1 MPTKSTPTTAA
12 ASAAATSPNGSAA
25 PSQRGGALVTGG
37 ARGLGLE
44 IARRLIARGHLVH
57 LTDLDGAQAE
67 RAASRLGPRAFGSA
81 LDVRSF
87 PACRAAAARTL
98 RRAGSLEVWVNNAGV
113 LVTGPAWEQDERTRA
128 LMLEVNGTG
137 TINGTL
143 AALEPMRAAGSGHI
157 INVVSLAGLVAA
169 PGEAVY
175 AASKHAAIGFSLATM
190 ADLRLAGIEG
200 VEISCVCPDGVWTP
214 MLYDKLEDPNA
225 AASFSGVLLAPERV
239 ADEVIG
245 LLDHPQPVLAIP
257 RWRGAI
263 MRAFDLMPGL
273 AVRYAPRVMAR
284 ARRKQRRYLRK
295 AKAGRFP

>member
-1 MPTKSTPTTAA
+1 MTTITDIA
-12 ASAAATSPNGSAA
+12 ASTSNGSA
-25 PSQRGGALVTGG
+25 SSRGRGGALVTGG

-44 IARRLIARGHLVH
+44 IARRLVARGHIVH
-57 LTDLDGAQAE
+57 ITDLDGAQAAH
-67 RAASRLGPRAFGSA
+67 AAQQLGHGAFGSA

-113 LVTGPAWEQDERTRA
+113 LFTGPAWEQDERTRA
-128 LMLEVNGTG
+128 LMLEVNGAG

-143 AALEPMRAAGSGHI
+143 AALEPMRAARSGHV

-190 ADLRLAGIEG
+190 ADLRLAGIDG
-200 VEISCVCPDGVWTP
+200 IEISCACPDGVWTP
-214 MLYDKLEDPNA
+214 MLYDKLSDPNA
-225 AASFSGVLLAPERV
+225 AASFSGVLLRPEAV

-245 LLDHPQPVLAIP
+245 LLEHPQPVLAIP
-257 RWRGAI
+257 RWRGAM
-263 MRAFDLMPGL
+263 MRLFDLMPGL

-284 ARRKQRRYLRK
+284 ARRRQRRYQRR
-295 AKAGRFP
+295 AKAGKLPK